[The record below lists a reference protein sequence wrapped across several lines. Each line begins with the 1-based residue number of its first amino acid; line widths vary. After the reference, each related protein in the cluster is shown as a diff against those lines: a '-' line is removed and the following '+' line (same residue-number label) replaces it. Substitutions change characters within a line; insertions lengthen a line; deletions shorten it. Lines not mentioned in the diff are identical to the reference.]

1 MRIDDN
7 PRKGISLKW
16 KFKARDKQRRI
27 KGKYG
32 VKQCFHGVDVRIPNE
47 MIPLI
52 SNDGVSTYVYEDFEK
67 VCLVPEKPKNEKY
80 QKMKITSKETAPT
93 SVMEVPT
100 KIFETDTAEYVTFE
114 YFPNRKDN
122 GTGRE
127 GSMIIDVGGYNPR
140 KFIKRKIDLENAT
153 FTYTEHVQTIN
164 TPEGIHL
171 HEDLRKILDPN
182 RLYVYMYDGEFYLTD
197 VTPHNTSYM
206 MTDEENLKDD
216 LIRNNVVSY
225 DQELIQFRLYVNEKD
240 IYSINPKIKI
250 LQNNSPN

>member
-1 MRIDDN
+1 MRVQET
-7 PRKGISLKW
+7 PKKGISLKW

-52 SNDGVSTYVYEDFEK
+52 SNDGTSTYVYEDFEK
-67 VCLVPEKPKNEKY
+67 VCLVPEKPKNEKS

-100 KIFETDTAEYVTFE
+100 KIFETDIAEYVTFE

-127 GSMIIDVGGYNPR
+127 GTMIMDVEGYNPR
-140 KFIKRKIDLENAT
+140 KFIKRKIDLENAI

-171 HEDLRKILDPN
+171 HKDLCKILDPN
-182 RLYVYMYDGEFYLTD
+182 KLFVYFHEGEYYLTD
-197 VTPHNTSYM
+197 VPLENKEYIT
-206 MTDEENLKDD
+206 TDEENLKND
-216 LIRNNVVSY
+216 LIHYDIVKY
-225 DQELIQFRLYVNEKD
+225 DQEVIQIQLYVNEKD
-240 IYSINPKIKI
+240 PLSNKPKIKI
-250 LQNNSPN
+250 DKK